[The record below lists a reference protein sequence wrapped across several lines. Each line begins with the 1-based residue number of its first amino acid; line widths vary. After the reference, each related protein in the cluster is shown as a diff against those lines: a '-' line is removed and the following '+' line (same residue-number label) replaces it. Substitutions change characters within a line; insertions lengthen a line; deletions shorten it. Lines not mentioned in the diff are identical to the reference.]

1 MSSRMAS
8 AATTTPPEI
17 PTPTLLPPLGA
28 ATAPMTTSA
37 PAPSARSQR
46 PRSGLGRTARLDIA
60 ESLRSRWF
68 AVYTLV
74 FGGIVAL
81 LFLFGLTES
90 RVLGF
95 IGLSRLLVTYI
106 QLTMAI
112 LPIFVLITTVRSV
125 AGDREAGVFEYLLSL
140 PVSLGA
146 WYWGKF
152 IGRWL
157 VVFLPVAAAMAAA
170 VGIALLRGIDVP
182 WPMFGYYT
190 ALLAAM
196 SACFLGF
203 GMLISSIARS
213 TDVAQGAAFLLWL
226 ALLLFLDLILLG
238 VMIQGRV
245 APEVA
250 VGVALINPLQ
260 VFRTAALAL
269 FDPQLIVLGPA
280 AYVILDHFGAHGF
293 MAFALAYPTLIGL
306 LAAGAGFVVF
316 RRGDLP

>member
-1 MSSRMAS
+1 MKQ
-8 AATTTPPEI
+8 
-17 PTPTLLPPLGA
+17 LWL
-28 ATAPMTTSA
+28 
-37 PAPSARSQR
+37 
-46 PRSGLGRTARLDIA
+46 TARLDIV
-60 ESLRSRWF
+60 ESLRARWF
-68 AVYTLV
+68 LIYTGV

-146 WYWGKF
+146 WFWGK
-152 IGRWL
+152 ILGRYI
-157 VVFLPVAAAMAAA
+157 VIFAPVFLAMFAA
-170 VGIALLRGIDVP
+170 VIIALFKEIEVP
-182 WPMFGYYT
+182 WGMFGYYT
-190 ALLAAM
+190 GLLAAM
-196 SACFLGF
+196 ALCFLGI
-203 GMLISSIARS
+203 GMLISAVARS
-213 TDVAQGAAFLLWL
+213 TDMAQGAAFMTWL
-226 ALLLFLDLILLG
+226 VLLLFLDLILLG

-250 VGVALINPLQ
+250 VSIALANPLQ

-269 FDPQLIVLGPA
+269 FDPQLIVLGPS
-280 AYVILDHFGAHGF
+280 AYVILDAFGVLGYKI
-293 MAFALAYPTLIGL
+293 FALVYPSLLGL
-306 LAAGAGFVVF
+306 LAAGLGYFIF